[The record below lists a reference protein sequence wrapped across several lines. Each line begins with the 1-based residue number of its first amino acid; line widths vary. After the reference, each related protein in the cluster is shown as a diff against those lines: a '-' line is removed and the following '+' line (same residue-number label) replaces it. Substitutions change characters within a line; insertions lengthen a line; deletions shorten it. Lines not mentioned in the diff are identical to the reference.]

1 VAFRAISAVCSK
13 YYVIIDITNPFRYH
27 LCIQTE
33 TNWINVMANLQIMDS
48 GLQPAEQAGVFSN
61 EQIIEQIGVMADQ
74 ALFQG
79 KMDILDDA
87 AKLAARVDTRVLS
100 KHQLAIFHY
109 HVSNVWGNSFK
120 LLPDDR
126 KQERIWEQ
134 PEIEKQLIHNRLA
147 VSALEASDGA
157 SQLPVVCAIYTN
169 LANTLFQIG
178 RFVEA
183 LEYWDRALVLMPDFG
198 MAVANKGYALLHY
211 AHLLHD
217 EGHAMI
223 YLLQSREILRQAL
236 KLAIDPHVRP
246 FFKDHLKSLNRV
258 LYPYNGKKF
267 LTPARE
273 CSENDDGET
282 AFRNWRLQN
291 RLCLNPIN
299 DLGSFMEAASDVMM
313 TQPLEKDPAKA
324 AWLQDH
330 FTLLKQEFI
339 CARQLYFE
347 AMQSIPDH
355 DAASC
360 GAISPVTE
368 NASCDLSVEKL
379 KITFRM
385 AYSLFDKIA
394 FFLKK
399 YFQLPVSQQRVNFR
413 TLWYP
418 EGRKANGL
426 QPKLLQSA
434 NWPLRGLFWLSKDLY
449 EHNPD
454 FKEGLEAD
462 ARQLYALRNHL
473 EHNYLQ
479 IQDDAPHAASGK
491 SGFRVTDDASV
502 YVIGRTDFSNRT
514 LRILKMV
521 RAALIYLSLAVH
533 WESSQIP

>member
-1 VAFRAISAVCSK
+1 
-13 YYVIIDITNPFRYH
+13 
-27 LCIQTE
+27 
-33 TNWINVMANLQIMDS
+33 MANSQILDS
-48 GLQPAEQAGVFSN
+48 ELQPTVQEAIFSN
-61 EQIIEQIGVMADQ
+61 EQLIERIGVLADQ
-74 ALFQG
+74 ALFKG
-79 KMDILDDA
+79 KVDILDDA
-87 AKLAARVDTRVLS
+87 AKMATQVDTRSLS
-100 KHQLAIFHY
+100 QYQLAIFHY
-109 HVSNVWGNSFK
+109 HLSNVWGNSFK
-120 LLPDDR
+120 LLPNDQ

-147 VSALEASDGA
+147 AAALETAGGA
-157 SQLPVVCAIYTN
+157 CPLPVVCAIYTN

-183 LEYWDRALVLMPDFG
+183 LEYWDRALVIKPDFG
-198 MAVANKGYALLHY
+198 MAVANRGYSLLHY

-223 YLLQSREILRQAL
+223 FLLQSRETLRQAL
-236 KLAIDPHVRP
+236 KLEIDPHSRP

-258 LYPYNGKKF
+258 LYPYADKKF
-267 LTPARE
+267 LTPAHE
-273 CSENDDGET
+273 CDENDDGET
-282 AFRNWRLQN
+282 AFRNWRLKN
-291 RLCLNPIN
+291 RLCLNPLN
-299 DLGSFMEAASDVMM
+299 DLGTFMEAASDVLM
-313 TQPLEKDPAKA
+313 TLPLEKDPAGPS
-324 AWLQDH
+324 QFHDH
-330 FTLLKQEFI
+330 FMLLKQEFT

-347 AMQSIPDH
+347 AVQPAPDI
-355 DAASC
+355 AAAC
-360 GAISPVTE
+360 GAILPAPE
-368 NASCDLSVEKL
+368 NAACDLSVEKL
-379 KITFRM
+379 KIAFRM

-394 FFLKK
+394 FFLKI
-399 YFQLPVSQQRVNFR
+399 YFRLPVSQQRVNFR

-473 EHNYLQ
+473 EHNYLL
-479 IQDDAPHAASGK
+479 IQDDARYAASGK
-491 SGFRVTDDASV
+491 SGLRVTDDASV
-502 YVIGRTDFSNRT
+502 YVIGRTDFANRT
-514 LRILKMV
+514 LRILKMA

>member
-1 VAFRAISAVCSK
+1 
-13 YYVIIDITNPFRYH
+13 
-27 LCIQTE
+27 
-33 TNWINVMANLQIMDS
+33 MANLQIMDS
-48 GLQPAEQAGVFSN
+48 GLQPAEQAGIFSN

-74 ALFQG
+74 ALFKK

-87 AKLAARVDTRVLS
+87 AKLAARVDTQGLS
-100 KHQLAIFHY
+100 QQQLAIFHY

-120 LLPDDR
+120 LLSDDR

-147 VSALEASDGA
+147 AAALETAECA
-157 SQLPVVCAIYTN
+157 CPLPVVCAIYTN

-183 LEYWDRALVLMPDFG
+183 QEYWDRALVLKPDFG
-198 MAVANKGYALLHY
+198 MAVANKGYSLLHY
-211 AHLLHD
+211 AHLLYD

-223 YLLQSREILRQAL
+223 FLLQSRETLRQAL
-236 KLAIDPHVRP
+236 KLEIDPHARP
-246 FFKDHLKSLNRV
+246 FFKVHLKSLNRV

-267 LTPARE
+267 LTPALK
-273 CSENDDGET
+273 CSEKKNGET

-299 DLGSFMEAASDVMM
+299 DLGAFMEAASDVMM
-313 TQPLEKDPAKA
+313 TQPLEKDPANA
-324 AWLQDH
+324 SWLQDH

-368 NASCDLSVEKL
+368 NAACDLSVEKL
-379 KITFRM
+379 KIAFRM

-399 YFQLPVSQQRVNFR
+399 YFHLPISQQRVNFR

-426 QPKLLQSA
+426 QANLLRTS

-449 EHNPD
+449 EHNQD
-454 FKEGLEAD
+454 FMEGLEAD

-473 EHNYLQ
+473 EHNYLL
-479 IQDDAPHAASGK
+479 IQDDAPYAASGK
-491 SGFRVTDDASV
+491 TGLRVTSDASV
-502 YVIGRTDFSNRT
+502 FVIGRTDFANRT
-514 LRILKMV
+514 LRILKMA